1 MPSLREEMW
10 PLSSDLGEKKK
21 VGKIQTTVITCQ
33 HLQSSHH
40 VPGLML
46 STMPTSY
53 LSPRDEVCVWYGVSL
68 FTDGEIKSQKGEV
81 TCSVSP
87 NF

>member
-1 MPSLREEMW
+1 
-10 PLSSDLGEKKK
+10 
-21 VGKIQTTVITCQ
+21 
-33 HLQSSHH
+33 
-40 VPGLML
+40 ML